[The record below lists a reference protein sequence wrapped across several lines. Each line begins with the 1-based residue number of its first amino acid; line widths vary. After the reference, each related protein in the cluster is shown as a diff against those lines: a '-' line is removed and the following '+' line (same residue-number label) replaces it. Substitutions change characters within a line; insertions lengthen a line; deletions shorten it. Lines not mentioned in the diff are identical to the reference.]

1 MRVIPFGCVVE
12 GQGDVASLPILIE
25 RLARVINQ
33 EIVVTVRQPVRV
45 KRDRFVSD
53 DREFERGVILASRS
67 AGDGN
72 PVLIL
77 LDSEGD
83 CPAEL
88 GPRLLGKARAICPG
102 RPVGCVVAHQEY
114 ETWFMAA
121 PEAIRD
127 QFKLDKTPIAPQ
139 DPESRRGAKE
149 WIKQHLPRGKTY
161 SETTHQHELTKRID
175 LKKARAIPSFD
186 KLYREVSRLLSEAGA
201 VDTQAR

>member
-1 MRVIPFGCVVE
+1 MMVVAFGCVVE
-12 GQGDVASLPILIE
+12 GQGDVAALPILIE
-25 RLARVINQ
+25 RLARAINN
-33 EIVVTVRQPVRV
+33 EIVVTVRQPVRM
-45 KRDRFVSD
+45 KRDRFISD
-53 DREFERGVILASRS
+53 EREFERRVILASRS
-67 AGDGN
+67 AGGRN
-72 PVLIL
+72 PLLIV
-77 LDSEGD
+77 LDSEGG
-83 CPAEL
+83 CPAEM

-127 QFKLDKTPIAPQ
+127 QFELAKTPIAPQ

-186 KLYREVSRLLSEAGA
+186 KLYREVSRLLAEAVASG
-201 VDTQAR
+201 T

>member
-1 MRVIPFGCVVE
+1 MRVVTFGCVVE
-12 GQGDVASLPILIE
+12 GQGDVASLPILLQ
-25 RLARVINQ
+25 RLAREINK

-67 AGDGN
+67 AGDSN

-77 LDSEGD
+77 LDSEGY

-88 GPRLLGKARAICPG
+88 GPRLLGKARSICAG

-114 ETWFMAA
+114 ESWFMAA
-121 PEAIRD
+121 PEVIRD
-127 QFKLDKTPIAPQ
+127 HFELDETPIPPP

-149 WIKQHLPRGKTY
+149 WIRQYLPPGKTY
-161 SETTHQHELTKRID
+161 RETTHQPVLTKLID
-175 LKKARAIPSFD
+175 LKKARAIPSFE
-186 KLYREVSRLLSEAGA
+186 KMYREVSRLLTEAGA